1 MQVMECRFGYWSA
14 LIAFLSGCGYSV
26 AQILQVL
33 GLLHWPW
40 DDILIYGS
48 SFAIA
53 WPFML
58 AMLALHRVT
67 PAARQLWSGA
77 GLLFAAIY
85 AAYVTLM
92 YAVQLGSALPLKL
105 HGTPNPLYAVDRY
118 SLFWVLDGLGYI
130 CMGLATLFA
139 AQAFDPAARWVR
151 LLFFINGCFTAVIA
165 VIYFYPVFSIG
176 LLLLGTPWILTGP
189 GSLLMLALWFARDA
203 RAQRFLPPGRA
214 LAATQTLETILRDRG

>member
-1 MQVMECRFGYWSA
+1 MQVVEYRFGYWSA
-14 LIAFLSGCGYSV
+14 LIAFVGGCGYSA
-26 AQILQVL
+26 AQILQVV
-33 GLLHWPW
+33 GFLHWPW
-40 DDILIYGS
+40 DETMIYGF
-48 SFAIA
+48 SFPIA

-67 PAARQLWSGA
+67 PPARQLWSGA
-77 GLLFAAIY
+77 GLLFSTIY

-118 SLFWVLDGLGYI
+118 SLFWALDGLGYI

-139 AQAFDPAARWVR
+139 ARAFAPADRWARI
-151 LLFFINGCFTAVIA
+151 LLLANGCFTAVIA

-176 LLLLGTPWILTGP
+176 LLLVGTPWILTGP
-189 GSLLMLALWFARDA
+189 GSLLMLALWFARGS
-203 RAQRFLPPGRA
+203 RA
-214 LAATQTLETILRDRG
+214 